1 MSNPGFNH
9 ITDKDTQKAWC
20 FSFWF
25 LIVMKSL
32 VLYFLIFITQS
43 ELFFHENDIVLEV
56 SIKYP
61 KKKGTCHAPLIQ
73 GLNGTAL
80 CTCMQYYQ

>member
-61 KKKGTCHAPLIQ
+61 KKKVLVTLRLFKG
-73 GLNGTAL
+73 
-80 CTCMQYYQ
+80 